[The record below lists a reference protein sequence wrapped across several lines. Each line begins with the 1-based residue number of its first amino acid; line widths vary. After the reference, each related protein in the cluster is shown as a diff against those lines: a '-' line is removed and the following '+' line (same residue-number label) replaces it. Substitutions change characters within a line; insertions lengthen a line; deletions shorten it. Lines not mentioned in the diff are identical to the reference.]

1 MRKVVKVFKG
11 SNEGFRVQ
19 VGAFYLRW
27 FIGKGVR
34 FQINFSSPFWID
46 LFGFNQKNF
55 GI

>member
-1 MRKVVKVFKG
+1 MLKIFRG
-11 SNEGFRVQ
+11 NNQGFRVK

-27 FIGKGVR
+27 FIGEGVR
-34 FQINFSSPFWID
+34 FQINFSRDFWIR